1 MKTEDDESRDF
12 HEWLSRNNIPHTH
25 IANEGIG
32 GRRDFA
38 RTRKAKSL
46 GQSAGFPDFL
56 VVISNRKSLADQLKE
71 VVNTYL
77 PVRSIK
83 PGKIL
88 GASDVEIYPN
98 RLVAIEMKRQ
108 KGGKVSDKQKA
119 WLETLNSAGIE
130 AVVCKGF
137 EEAKKFILDRVELN
151 NNRKEF

>member
-1 MKTEDDESRDF
+1 MRTEDDESRLF

-56 VVISNRKSLADQLKE
+56 VVIPTSHGWAMWDQQTQMLLK
-71 VVNTYL
+71 
-77 PVRSIK
+77 PVHQ
-83 PGKIL
+83 
-88 GASDVEIYPN
+88 N

-119 WLETLNSAGIE
+119 WLETLNSAGIK

-151 NNRKEF
+151 NNNREEF

>member
-1 MKTEDDESRDF
+1 MRTEDDESRDF

-56 VVISNRKSLADQLKE
+56 VVIPMSWSRENYHQ
-71 VVNTYL
+71 
-77 PVRSIK
+77 
-83 PGKIL
+83 
-88 GASDVEIYPN
+88 DVLTDDEFSTS
-98 RLVAIEMKRQ
+98 LVAIEMKRQ

-151 NNRKEF
+151 NNNREEF

>member
-1 MKTEDDESRDF
+1 MRKEDDESRDF

-56 VVISNRKSLADQLKE
+56 VVIPTTELEITDSYNDYEKYSTVEK
-71 VVNTYL
+71 TY
-77 PVRSIK
+77 
-83 PGKIL
+83 
-88 GASDVEIYPN
+88 SDGIDIFP
-98 RLVAIEMKRQ
+98 RRMVAIEMKRQ

-137 EEAKKFILDRVELN
+137 EEAKKFIT
-151 NNRKEF
+151 

>member
-1 MKTEDDESRDF
+1 MRTEDDESRLF

-56 VVISNRKSLADQLKE
+56 VVTPMSWSRENYHQ
-71 VVNTYL
+71 
-77 PVRSIK
+77 
-83 PGKIL
+83 
-88 GASDVEIYPN
+88 DVLTDDEFSTS
-98 RLVAIEMKRQ
+98 LVAIEMKRE

-119 WLETLNSAGIE
+119 WIETLNSAGIE

-137 EEAKKFILDRVELN
+137 EEAKKFILDRVELK
-151 NNRKEF
+151 NNRGEL